1 MDVITDNTKSDNEKL
16 LALERLAEK
25 FANLSTKIDSKD
37 LNELLQKT
45 KTNILSKK
53 FELHELNC
61 IFQYYRGLE
70 TEFMV
75 KQNDEIKNNN
85 NALVPK
91 KRLSK

>member
-37 LNELLQKT
+37 LNELLQKM
-45 KTNILSKK
+45 KTNVLTKK
-53 FELHELNC
+53 LELHELNS